1 DFLKNEQDYE
11 DILHIILPMIGDITN
26 E

>member
-1 DFLKNEQDYE
+1 EQDYE

>member
-1 DFLKNEQDYE
+1 QDYE

>member
-1 DFLKNEQDYE
+1 NEQDYE

>member
-1 DFLKNEQDYE
+1 KNEQDYE